1 MKSTVRLWLA
11 SAAVA
16 VALVLTACGG
26 GGGAASGGGAGG
38 PLNVGSDGEN
48 LAYSPATLT
57 ATAGQE
63 VTVTF
68 KNNSSAQQHNW
79 VLVNGGDDVAAAVD
93 EEAVNAG
100 PPDYLPAEKTN
111 IVAATKMLQPGASE
125 TVTFTAPAAGTYTF
139 ICTYPAHYAGGMK
152 GTLTVQ

>member
-16 VALVLTACGG
+16 CALILAACGGNGGGNTNGG
-26 GGGAASGGGAGG
+26 GGGG
-38 PLNVGSDGEN
+38 LTIGSDGES

-68 KNNSSAQQHNW
+68 TNNSAAQQHNW
-79 VLVNGGDDVAAAVD
+79 VLVNGGDDVAAQVD
-93 EEAVNAG
+93 EAAINAG
-100 PPDYLPAEKTN
+100 PPNYLPEGDAN
-111 IVAATKMLQPGASE
+111 VIAATDMQQPGGTDS
-125 TVTFTAPAAGTYTF
+125 VTFTAPAAGTYTF
-139 ICTYPAHYAGGMK
+139 LCTYPAHYAGGMK